1 LRALASGSG
10 NTGTA
15 AEFINNSNNGN
26 AIGVKVTS
34 TAGSAIEAA
43 NSGGTP
49 ALVVKNNAAAS
60 GTGVWAQ
67 VTGPTNSGNSGYFSN
82 LSSNTVANALV
93 ATAAAG
99 NALEA
104 TSSGPTP
111 TVDLTNSYTG
121 SAMALQVTNTGAA
134 NTGSAALFTNSS
146 THSAASGIRII
157 ATNGNGLDVQNAS
170 TSGNSTISAQ
180 QFSIAGPVISAYAPS
195 GGGSLFRGLAS
206 LALKFEVRNS
216 GEVRSDVGFN
226 TPADFAEAMIANG
239 GKQGFEPG
247 DVVVLSQNADHS
259 VDVSTEPNSTRVAG
273 IFSTRPG
280 IVASSHPMEG
290 LLETEIPVAIMGIV
304 PCKASAENGPIAV
317 GDLLTT
323 SSIPGHAMKVVNRL
337 TSAGTIVG
345 KAMEWLASGTGMI
358 KVMVMLR

>member
-1 LRALASGSG
+1 
-10 NTGTA
+10 
-15 AEFINNSNNGN
+15 
-26 AIGVKVTS
+26 
-34 TAGSAIEAA
+34 
-43 NSGGTP
+43 
-49 ALVVKNNAAAS
+49 
-60 GTGVWAQ
+60 
-67 VTGPTNSGNSGYFSN
+67 
-82 LSSNTVANALV
+82 
-93 ATAAAG
+93 
-99 NALEA
+99 
-104 TSSGPTP
+104 
-111 TVDLTNSYTG
+111 VDLTNSYTG

-273 IFSTRPG
+273 IFSKRPG

-323 SSIPGHAMKVVNRL
+323 SSIPGHAMMVVNRL